1 MTHDDL
7 TTLRGLDRAPASDLS
22 AAEAARAAQGLDRIL
37 AGEEPGA
44 TGDRAV
50 GHLAAQA
57 RRRTVR
63 RVGVPAGV
71 AAVAAA
77 AFALPFAGPAPHALA
92 SWTPEPVP
100 LSAQDLTVLDEACR
114 ARISPERSVTVD
126 DVVLAER
133 RGSWAAVMYLYDD
146 DARAQTLESSCVAY
160 LPPGADEAEDVSG
173 GTASAGDLVPSSRGV
188 TEGSMSQS
196 GGRPYPWSRERPVLS
211 MTNGRAGADV
221 VAVTLRLA
229 DGTAVGSTLADGVFV
244 AWWPGEIFDPATVGG
259 PSGRGGPEPA
269 ITYEVTYTDGTVQ
282 TVAPEFP
289 E

>member
-1 MTHDDL
+1 M
-7 TTLRGLDRAPASDLS
+7 RRC
-22 AAEAARAAQGLDRIL
+22 
-37 AGEEPGA
+37 
-44 TGDRAV
+44 AV

-229 DGTAVGSTLADGVFV
+229 DGTAVESTLADGVFV